1 MPTLPLIADP
11 ARYRA
16 CIQNLLTDGE
26 VVRTYWLDLFV
37 AHVET
42 LAKLPVNDQCLRDSM
57 AWSAFRDDYLAGLA
71 DLRRTPDLR
80 GRLTVLELTR
90 YRDEKLHAHGFVDPF
105 LDLKIREN
113 TLALRLLPTVLAA
126 LDAAPP
132 DTLGDSLARGLFA
145 GNLFDMGSKAVVSEF
160 ESGTF
165 DFLTARDRVRPRPW
179 PVDDLDHWLLR
190 LNSRQLRY
198 RQCLFFVDNAGPDI
212 LLGVIPFVRDLLFRE
227 TRVILAANSA
237 PALNDITAAEL
248 RPLLERVRTVDSR
261 IDAALRDERLTVIE
275 SGCASPLIDLTELT
289 HECCDAAEA
298 CDLLI
303 LEGMGRAIESNYDA
317 RFTRDTLKIAL
328 IKDRMVADILGVRL
342 FDPIWRFE
350 QADPRE

>member
-11 ARYRA
+11 TRYRA

-26 VVRTYWLDLFV
+26 VVRAYWLDLFV

-42 LAKLPVNDQCLRDSM
+42 LAKLPVADGRLQDLPTWN
-57 AWSAFRDDYLAGLA
+57 AFCADYLAGLA
-71 DLRRTPDLR
+71 DLRQSPNLR
-80 GRLTVLELTR
+80 GRLTVLELTK
-90 YRDEKLHAHGFVDPF
+90 YRDEKLHAHGFIDPF
-105 LDLKIREN
+105 LDLKYREN
-113 TLALRLLPTVLAA
+113 TLALRVLPTVLAA
-126 LDAAPP
+126 HEATQPDA
-132 DTLGDSLARGLFA
+132 LGESLARGLFA

-179 PVDDLDHWLLR
+179 PVDDLDHWLDR
-190 LNSRQLRY
+190 LNSHHPPY

-212 LLGVIPFVRDLLFRE
+212 LLGVIPFVRDLLFRG
-227 TRVILAANSA
+227 TRVILAANSG

-248 RPLLERVRTVDSR
+248 RPLLEKVRTVDAR

-275 SGCASPLIDLTELT
+275 SGCKSPLIDLTELT
-289 HECCDAAEA
+289 QECCHAAEA
-298 CDLLI
+298 CDVLI

-317 RFTRDTLKIAL
+317 RFTCDTLKIAL
-328 IKDRMVADILGVRL
+328 IKDRMVADILGVNI

-350 QADPRE
+350 PAAPRE